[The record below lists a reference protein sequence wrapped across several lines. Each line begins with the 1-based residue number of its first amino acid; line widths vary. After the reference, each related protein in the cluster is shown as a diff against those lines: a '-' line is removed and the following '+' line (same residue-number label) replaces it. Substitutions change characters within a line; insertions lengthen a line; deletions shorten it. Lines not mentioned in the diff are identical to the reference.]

1 MKDVEEEIS
10 QMAYDNVMKRLNQRQ
25 SRTESQMGGNLL
37 EDLLLEKSLNLDKF
51 KEDRGTTEER

>member
-51 KEDRGTTEER
+51 KEDRGATEER